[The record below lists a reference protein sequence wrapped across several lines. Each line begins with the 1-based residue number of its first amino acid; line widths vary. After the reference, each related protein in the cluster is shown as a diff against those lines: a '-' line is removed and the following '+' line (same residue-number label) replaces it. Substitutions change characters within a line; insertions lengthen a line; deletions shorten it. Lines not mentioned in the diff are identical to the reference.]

1 MKISEIQT
9 GMMGVRLIAR
19 VEEMGAIR
27 EVKTKFGTQT
37 RVCEAT
43 ISDESG
49 TMKLTLWAEQI
60 DKIKPGDSVEI
71 VNGIARE
78 WQGVKQL
85 SVSEKRGELKV
96 NP

>member
-1 MKISEIQT
+1 MKISEVQS
-9 GMMGVRLIAR
+9 GMMGVRLKAK
-19 VEEMGAIR
+19 VEDMGAIR
-27 EVKTKFGTQT
+27 DVKTKFGTQIQ
-37 RVCEAT
+37 VCEAT

-49 TMKLTLWAEQI
+49 TMKLTLWANQI
-60 DKIKPGDSVEI
+60 ERIKPGDTVEI

-85 SVSEKRGELKV
+85 SVSEKSGELKV